1 MGVLLSHPSICGCSS
16 APSEFL
22 YFSYFFLHVCNGS
35 FPPVWLEQLG
45 ARKVKLAAV
54 SEETAITIG
63 YNVMVVAMMVRMM
76 VFLAMVMM
84 MVFVVKLW

>member
-1 MGVLLSHPSICGCSS
+1 M
-16 APSEFL
+16 
-22 YFSYFFLHVCNGS
+22 
-35 FPPVWLEQLG
+35 WLEQQLG